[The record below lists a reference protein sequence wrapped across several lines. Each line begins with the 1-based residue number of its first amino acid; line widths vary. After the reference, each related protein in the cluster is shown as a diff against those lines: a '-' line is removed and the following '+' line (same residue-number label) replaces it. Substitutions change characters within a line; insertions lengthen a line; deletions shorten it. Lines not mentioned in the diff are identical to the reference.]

1 MTGGPRRLFRQPLV
15 PLVGAADG
23 RWLLPAPLAPLLKP
37 GGHGAIWKLMHDQG
51 VFAWLAGCGRAA
63 ALVRQIRRAWRRG
76 PGHRRWRPSGWSAG
90 PLPLRRL
97 LGSRGGG
104 AAFGAARRG

>member
-51 VFAWLAGCGRAA
+51 VFAWLAGCGREA
-63 ALVRQIRRAWRRG
+63 ALVRQIRRARG
-76 PGHRRWRPSGWSAG
+76 RGRAPGH
-90 PLPLRRL
+90 
-97 LGSRGGG
+97 
-104 AAFGAARRG
+104 